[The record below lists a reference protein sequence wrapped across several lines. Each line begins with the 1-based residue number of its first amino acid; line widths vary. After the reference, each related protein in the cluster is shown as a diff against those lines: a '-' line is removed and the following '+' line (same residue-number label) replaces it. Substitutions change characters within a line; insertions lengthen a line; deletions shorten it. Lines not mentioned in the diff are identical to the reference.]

1 MNPKAGGMSQTKV
14 KKLTPEQ
21 AALIPVYRQKWR
33 ARSLSTGP
41 INRSQAEETVKS
53 AYSAIGLKA
62 PEIIF
67 VDRPYEAADLILSR
81 VDNPSSE
88 LRSQFERKLRSQL
101 EKQLRGYLGS
111 QLESE
116 LQSELQTQRSAR
128 LYTQLQT
135 QMWEAHRNYLAGFI
149 ASELPPEE
157 VFNEPSRDFYWQRLG
172 RELFSNCIQP
182 VLWAAYGSFLDFCI
196 SVLNL
201 PHSYARNWIV
211 FQSIVRDCGL
221 IYPYDKVCIV
231 CEKPIALSVDS
242 NHRLHAEGK
251 PAVQFADGVSIYAYH
266 GVILPEWY
274 GRLHP
279 DQWQS
284 KWVLKEQNAEVRRAL
299 IQGITYDR
307 ICQELA
313 VRELD
318 SSQEY
323 TLLSIEFD
331 DDFDWVGNAKPVYL
345 LKMTCPST
353 GHIHALRVP
362 PNVRSAQEA
371 IRWVNWGTDPEE
383 FSVQT

>member
-1 MNPKAGGMSQTKV
+1 
-14 KKLTPEQ
+14 
-21 AALIPVYRQKWR
+21 
-33 ARSLSTGP
+33 
-41 INRSQAEETVKS
+41 
-53 AYSAIGLKA
+53 
-62 PEIIF
+62 
-67 VDRPYEAADLILSR
+67 
-81 VDNPSSE
+81 
-88 LRSQFERKLRSQL
+88 
-101 EKQLRGYLGS
+101 
-111 QLESE
+111 
-116 LQSELQTQRSAR
+116 
-128 LYTQLQT
+128 
-135 QMWEAHRNYLAGFI
+135 MWEAHRNYLAGFI
-149 ASELPPEE
+149 ASQLLPQE
-157 VFNEPSRDFYWQRLG
+157 VLNERSRDFYWQRLG

-201 PHSYARNWIV
+201 PHSYGRNWIV

-242 NHRLHAEGK
+242 NHRLHAEGT

-279 DQWQS
+279 HQWQS

-313 VRELD
+313 VTELD
-318 SSQEY
+318 SWQEY
-323 TLLSIEFD
+323 TLLSIEFK
-331 DDFDWVGNAKPVYL
+331 DDFDDVGNPKPVYL

-353 GHIHALRVP
+353 GFIHALRVP
-362 PNVRSAQEA
+362 PNVRSAKEA
-371 IRWVNWGTDPEE
+371 IRWVNWGTDTSE

>member
-1 MNPKAGGMSQTKV
+1 MSQTKV

-21 AALIPVYRQKWR
+21 AALIPVYREKWR
-33 ARSLSTGP
+33 AIALSTGP
-41 INRSQAEETVKS
+41 INRSQAAETVKS

-81 VDNPSSE
+81 FDNPSSE
-88 LRSQFERKLRSQL
+88 LRSQFETKLRSQL

-116 LQSELQTQRSAR
+116 LQNQLQTQRSAR

-135 QMWEAHRNYLAGFI
+135 QLWEAQREHLVREI
-149 ASELPPEE
+149 ASKLPPQQSSDPWTREI
-157 VFNEPSRDFYWQRLG
+157 NWQPLG
-172 RELFSNCIQP
+172 KQVNNCIQP
-182 VLWAAYGSFLDFCI
+182 EVWAAYGSLLDFCI

-201 PHSYARNWIV
+201 PHSYARKWIV
-211 FQSIVRDCGL
+211 FQSIVRDCGW

-231 CEKPIALSVDS
+231 CSKPIALSADS

-251 PAVQFADGVSIYAYH
+251 PAVQFADGIAIYAYH

-279 DQWQS
+279 HQWQS

-313 VRELD
+313 VTELD
-318 SSQEY
+318 SWQEY

-331 DDFDWVGNAKPVYL
+331 DDFSIRGNAKPVYL

-362 PNVRSAQEA
+362 PNVRSSSRASLTAQEA